1 MRDFSLKNIIRILK
15 SLTKDEDSNSM
26 ELKSSEWRALWG
38 MPDEQQSKERGWI
51 RKTSDSIQTNFP
63 NFTVGFGMG
72 IVIIQALAVSF

>member
-38 MPDEQQSKERGWI
+38 MPDE
-51 RKTSDSIQTNFP
+51 
-63 NFTVGFGMG
+63 
-72 IVIIQALAVSF
+72 